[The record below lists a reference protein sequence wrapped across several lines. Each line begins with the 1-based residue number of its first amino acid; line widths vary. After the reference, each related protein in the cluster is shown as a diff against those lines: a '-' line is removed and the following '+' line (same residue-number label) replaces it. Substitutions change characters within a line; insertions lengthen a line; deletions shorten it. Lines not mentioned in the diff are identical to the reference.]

1 MPFTFSHPAAVL
13 PFSYLPKKYVS
24 FTALVVGSMIP
35 DFEYFIHFSGE
46 SYYSHTWTGIFWYDL
61 PFAIIICFLF
71 HNYVRNELLLHLP
84 KPLMLRCMH
93 SFDFNWN
100 LWFKKKWPV
109 IILCILIGSATHL
122 IWDALT
128 HETSIHL
135 EQTKYLK
142 NKMIPDKDVVVYYS
156 YWGINSAVGIILLL
170 ISFWKMPARKK
181 PKVGSATKSYWPM
194 IIIICLLILT
204 ARFTIK
210 PEQNLVNIVD
220 SCIAAFLV
228 ALLLTSLFQRIHTAH

>member
-24 FTALVVGSMIP
+24 FTGLVVGSLIP

-71 HNYVRNELLLHLP
+71 HNYVRDELLLHLP
-84 KPLMLRCMH
+84 KPVMLRCMH
-93 SFDFNWN
+93 SFHFNWN
-100 LWFKKKWPV
+100 GWFKKKWLV
-109 IILCILIGSATHL
+109 VILCILIGSATHL

-135 EQTKYLK
+135 EQTRYLK
-142 NKMIPDKDVVVYYS
+142 NKMIAGKDVVVYYS
-156 YWGINSAVGIILLL
+156 YWGINSAVGILLLL
-170 ISFWKMPARKK
+170 ISFWKMPLSKDWQGR
-181 PKVGSATKSYWPM
+181 GRTKRYWPM
-194 IIIICLLILT
+194 IIIISLLILT
-204 ARFTIK
+204 ARFLIQ
-210 PEQNLVNIVD
+210 PDHNLVNIVD

-228 ALLLTSLFQRIHTAH
+228 ALLLASLFQKIKTRH